1 MGKQMLYL
9 GPAFVFIFS
18 FQFPAAL
25 SLYWFVST
33 LLAWAQQKWIFAK
46 KKSAL
51 TPAPAK

>member
-9 GPAFVFIFS
+9 GPALVFFFS

-33 LLAWAQQKWIFAK
+33 LLAWLQQKWIFSQRQK
-46 KKSAL
+46 TSA
-51 TPAPAK
+51 TVAQ